1 MAGITEAAGLD
12 LGLPQG
18 IKDGAL
24 AYLVVAL
31 EARREEQL
39 EADTAE
45 VAELVTELG
54 ALDVYVLPPAAANQL
69 IEARERAAT
78 LEGRLATLQEQNAA
92 LLARLGPAGPAGGGG
107 RGPGKK

>member
-1 MAGITEAAGLD
+1 MAKAPAAGLD

-45 VAELVTELG
+45 IQKDAEADG
-54 ALDVYVLPPAAANQL
+54 
-69 IEARERAAT
+69 
-78 LEGRLATLQEQNAA
+78 
-92 LLARLGPAGPAGGGG
+92 
-107 RGPGKK
+107 